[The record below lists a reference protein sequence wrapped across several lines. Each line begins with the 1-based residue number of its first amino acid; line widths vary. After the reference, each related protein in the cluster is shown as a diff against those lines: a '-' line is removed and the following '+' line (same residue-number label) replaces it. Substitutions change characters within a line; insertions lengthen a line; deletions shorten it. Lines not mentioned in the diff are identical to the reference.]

1 MKKLTKIFT
10 AVVAGMFAFAC
21 ATDATEDLGVQV
33 GNGADGAT
41 IELSLS
47 LEESRTQLGEK
58 VGELY
63 PLYWS
68 AGDKISVNGV
78 ESGEAVINQ
87 SNPANATFAVVEAA
101 TYAVAYPAA
110 PAGEVLFAEKQNHVA
125 AGNTFASGVSTM
137 YGYSENASDI
147 QLNHLTG
154 VLKIGVK
161 GDAVLAKAQI
171 STIDRA
177 PIAGAFDIDF
187 QTGELTATAA
197 SKSVIE
203 YSFGEGLQLSADAQY
218 IHVAVPAGEYDELY
232 ITLYEKGNSG
242 NIMYAT
248 VKAGES
254 KPLVAGNVREFN
266 NAIVYVPNAK
276 LFVIDSVE
284 KLVAFKAAVEAEG
297 SLAMDAILTED
308 IDMTGVEWTPI
319 AGENYTNT
327 IIGNGYAIKN
337 LTAPLF
343 DTTSASFKGLHI
355 ENADITIT
363 DRYVAGAM
371 ACSITATDTV
381 IPVVENCSVSGTVTV
396 NNANAASHSRYGA
409 LVGVVYGVKVSDC
422 VNNAT
427 FTITKPYGEG
437 SKKDVSVGGV
447 IGWIR
452 EFTKS
457 NAAITYSELN
467 NCVNNGKVSFN
478 DATTSVD
485 NLYIGGLTASSAADN
500 KYNMLCNNTNNGE
513 VSVLSNCATLRMGG
527 IAGYAK
533 GTAVETDRQGDKN
546 VNYGKVVIKSGS
558 TVATTYFGGVIGVT
572 VDFSHSNC
580 HNYGILE
587 LEEGATT
594 TAITIGG
601 VCGQATATSD
611 KGDTFVFHDCTNNAP
626 INVLSSSPENTAG
639 TVRIGGVTGY
649 TQGDLR
655 RVTNNKEGVI
665 TIGGVRVTD
674 SKRAAAGAPKIGNYC
689 VAGVCSYKTVDTMV
703 DCTNHADIIMSG
715 TINEKSTKTISEF
728 KVSGIVCYTSKDGSG
743 FVSDGTIKLTG
754 TFNCEMQ
761 VAGSIGFH
769 YNNISGAEIG
779 AEASSTNIEVSGAC
793 NGGLVIGGVV
803 GFTHRSL
810 SHVKYDGTINITKD
824 ATIGTLCYIGGC
836 VGKLMGDST
845 SPKSPLFQLSTNVG
859 NIVINGTI
867 NCPPYVGALVGYA
880 YVAEGGYTFSLGDLT
895 NYGHVTV
902 GEDANIPSN
911 NAYICAGVGHA
922 DCLITSL
929 ANYSGKVTFNGS
941 NTGGNTYVAGCV
953 GDAPDGKLI
962 KGLFNSGGEISCGG
976 TVKTARLAGCAG
988 YVPLIAD
995 CVNYGKVT
1003 FTGSA
1008 TTDSHCCGI
1017 TYYAKEMTNCKNGRA
1032 DYPEMEAGKLEYNS
1046 NNGKSVYLGGLAR
1059 QVVTKVEDCIN
1070 YGNLY
1075 LSNTANGTIYVGG
1088 MLSAGNTEQTTATT
1102 CRRCT
1107 NKGNIYINADVA
1119 PKANNNCFVGGF
1131 TYRNLCP
1138 YVFEDCHNEGDIIVK
1153 ENVTIGN
1160 SIRMGG
1166 FIGTFESS
1174 HNITFDS
1181 CSNSGDIIV
1190 NKGVICGNSSAGS
1203 TGYIRVGGIVGNHTA
1218 GSITV
1223 KNYVKNT
1230 GNIKMSAETKHSQN
1244 IMVGGLFAYTAL
1256 GFTSDSDAVLIN
1268 EGKVECDGIT
1278 TKKGFRVGG
1287 VIGGAGASLPEAVS
1301 YVNTGDVTLTGTYNS
1316 AESAYVGGVF
1326 GSTSTS
1332 QANAKSFCT
1341 INAIG
1346 YTGVGA
1352 ITGAHYTAG
1361 TIEFSNCA
1369 AGGTMNSK
1377 MIQIEEASGTIEE
1390 IGPGALTAT
1399 NWYENF
1405 YGNAV
1410 EESVLTSAGCSLLNE
1425 APSTAIPTPSE
1436 PEVTE

>member
-1 MKKLTKIFT
+1 MKNLTKIFF
-10 AVVAGMFAFAC
+10 AVAAGIFAFSCVAD
-21 ATDATEDLGVQV
+21 ATDDLGVQV
-33 GNGADGAT
+33 GGANGAT
-41 IELSLS
+41 VELSLS

-58 VGELY
+58 VDGLY
-63 PLYWS
+63 PIYWS
-68 AGDKISVNGV
+68 EGDKISVNGV
-78 ESGEAVINQ
+78 ESSEAQINP
-87 SNPANATFAVVEAA
+87 SNPASAVFAVVEAN

-110 PAGEVLFAEKQNHVA
+110 PAGQVLFAEKQSHVA
-125 AGNTFASGVSTM
+125 KGNTFASGVSTM
-137 YGYSENASDI
+137 FGYSDNANNI

-154 VLKIGVK
+154 VLKIGIK
-161 GDAVLAKAQI
+161 GEAVLSKAQI
-171 STIDRA
+171 STVDRA

-203 YSFGEGLQLSADAQY
+203 YSFGEGLQLSGEVQY

-284 KLVAFKAAVEAEG
+284 KLVAFKTAVEAEG

-327 IIGNGYAIKN
+327 LIGNGYAIKN

-343 DTTSASFKGLHI
+343 GKTSASFKGLHL
-355 ENADITIT
+355 ENVNITT
-363 DRYVAGAM
+363 TERYISGAM
-371 ACSITATDTV
+371 ACEVTATDTV

-396 NNANAASHSRYGA
+396 NNAAAASHSRYGT

-437 SKKDVSVGGV
+437 NKKDVSVGGV

-500 KYNMLCNNTNNGE
+500 KGNMLCNNTNNGE
-513 VSVLSNCATLRMGG
+513 VSALCNCATALRMGG
-527 IAGYAK
+527 ISGYAK
-533 GTAVETDRQGDKN
+533 GTAVESDRQGDKN
-546 VNYGKVVIKSGS
+546 VNYGKLVIKSGS
-558 TVATTYFGGVIGVT
+558 TVATTYLGGITGVT

-580 HNYGILE
+580 HNYGVIE

-594 TAITIGG
+594 TTIAIGG
-601 VCGQATATSD
+601 VSGQGTATGD
-611 KGDTFVFHDCTNNAP
+611 KGDTFVFHDCTNNAA

-639 TVRIGGVTGY
+639 NIKVGGITAY

-674 SKRAAAGAPKIGNYC
+674 GKRAAAGAPKIGNYC
-689 VAGVCSYKTVDTMV
+689 VAGVCSYKTVDSMI

-761 VAGSIGFH
+761 LAGSIGFH
-769 YNNISGAEIG
+769 YNNIAGAEIG
-779 AEASSTNIEVSGAC
+779 AEASSTKFEVSGAC
-793 NGGLVIGGVV
+793 NKGLIIGGVV
-803 GFTHRSL
+803 GFTYRSL
-810 SHVKYDGTINITKD
+810 SHAMYDGTINITKD

-836 VGKLMGDST
+836 VGKLMGDT
-845 SPKSPLFQLSTNVG
+845 GSPASPVFQLSKNCG

-867 NCPPYVGALVGYA
+867 NCAPCVGGLVGYA
-880 YVAEGGYTFSLGDLT
+880 YVADGGKTFTLKDLT
-895 NYGHVTV
+895 NNGDVTV
-902 GEDANIPSN
+902 GEDADIPSN
-911 NAYICAGVGHA
+911 NAYICGGVGHA

-929 ANYSGKVTFNGS
+929 TNENAVTFNGS

-962 KGLFNSGGEISCGG
+962 KGLFNTGAISCAG

-988 YVPLIAD
+988 YVPQIAD
-995 CVNYGKVT
+995 CINHGSVT
-1003 FTGSA
+1003 FTGTAS
-1008 TTDSHCCGI
+1008 TDSHCCGI

-1032 DYPEMEAGKLEYNS
+1032 DYPELEAGKLEYKS
-1046 NNGKSVYLGGLAR
+1046 KNGKSVFLGGLAR
-1059 QVVTKVEDCIN
+1059 QIFTKAEDCIN

-1075 LSNTANGTIYVGG
+1075 ISETTNGTIYVGG
-1088 MLSAGNTEQTTATT
+1088 MVAAGNDVESTTASTFRS
-1102 CRRCT
+1102 CS
-1107 NKGNIYINADVA
+1107 NKGNIYINADIA
-1119 PKANNNCFVGGF
+1119 PTKNNNCFVGGF

-1138 YVFEDCHNEGDIIVK
+1138 YVFEDCHNEGDIILK
-1153 ENVTIGN
+1153 ENIAIGN

-1166 FIGTFESS
+1166 FVGTLESK

-1190 NKGVICGNSSAGS
+1190 NKGVICGNSSSGN
-1203 TGYIRVGGIVGNHTA
+1203 TGYVRIGGIVGNQSSGT
-1218 GSITV
+1218 ITV

-1230 GNIKMSAETKHSQN
+1230 GNIQMSAETKHNQN
-1244 IMVGGLFAYTAL
+1244 IMVGGLIAYTAAA
-1256 GFTSDSDAVLIN
+1256 FTEDSDAVLIN
-1268 EGKVECDGIT
+1268 EGKVECDGA

-1287 VIGGAGASLPEAVS
+1287 VFGGSSAVHPATVS
-1301 YVNTGDVTLTGTYNS
+1301 YVNTGDITLTGTYNS
-1316 AESAYVGGVF
+1316 SADAYVGGVF
-1326 GSTSTS
+1326 GNTSTS

-1352 ITGAHYTAG
+1352 ITGSHYAAG
-1361 TIEFSNCA
+1361 TVELSNCA

-1410 EESVLTSAGCSLLNE
+1410 EETVLINAGCSLLTE
-1425 APSTAIPTPSE
+1425 KPSTAIPTPSE

>member
-1 MKKLTKIFT
+1 MKNLTKIFF
-10 AVVAGMFAFAC
+10 AVAAGIFAFSCVAD
-21 ATDATEDLGVQV
+21 ATDDLGVQV
-33 GNGADGAT
+33 GGANGAT
-41 IELSLS
+41 VELSLS

-58 VGELY
+58 VDGLY
-63 PLYWS
+63 PIYWS
-68 AGDKISVNGV
+68 KGDKISVNGI
-78 ESGEAVINQ
+78 ESNEAQINP
-87 SNPANATFAVVEAA
+87 SNPASAVFAVVEAD

-110 PAGEVLFAEKQNHVA
+110 PAGQVLFAEKQSHVA
-125 AGNTFASGVSTM
+125 EGNTFASGVSTM
-137 YGYSENASDI
+137 YGYSDNANNI

-154 VLKIGVK
+154 VLKIGLK
-161 GDAVLAKAQI
+161 GEAVLAKAQI

-177 PIAGAFDIDF
+177 PIAGAFGIEF
-187 QTGELTATAA
+187 QTGELTATTA

-203 YSFGEGLQLSADAQY
+203 YSFGEGLQLSGDAQY

-284 KLVAFKAAVEAEG
+284 KLVAFKTAVEAEG

-327 IIGNGYAIKN
+327 LIGNGYAIKN

-343 DTTSASFKGLHI
+343 GTTSASFKGLHI

-363 DRYVAGAM
+363 DRNVAGAM

-381 IPVVENCSVSGTVTV
+381 IPVIENCSVSGKVTV
-396 NNANAASHSRYGA
+396 NNTAAASHSRYGT

-457 NAAITYSELN
+457 DATITYSELN
-467 NCVNNGKVSFN
+467 NSVNNGKVSFN

-500 KYNMLCNNTNNGE
+500 KGNMLCNNTNNGE
-513 VSVLSNCATLRMGG
+513 VSALCNCATLRMAG
-527 IAGYAK
+527 ISGYAK

-546 VNYGKVVIKSGS
+546 VNYGKIVIKSGS
-558 TVATTYFGGVIGVT
+558 TVASTYFGGINGNSL
-572 VDFSHSNC
+572 DFSYSNC
-580 HNYGILE
+580 HNYGVIE
-587 LEEGATT
+587 LEEGATVT
-594 TAITIGG
+594 TIVVGG
-601 VCGQATATSD
+601 ISAQATATGD

-626 INVLSSSPENTAG
+626 INVLCSSPESSSG
-639 TVRIGGVTGY
+639 SIRVGGITGY

-665 TIGGVRVTD
+665 TIGGVLNTNA
-674 SKRAAAGAPKIGNYC
+674 KRAAAGSPKIGNYC

-715 TINEKSTKTISEF
+715 TINELSTKTISEF

-761 VAGSIGFH
+761 LAGSIGFH

-779 AEASSTNIEVSGAC
+779 AEASSTKFEVSGAC
-793 NGGLVIGGVV
+793 NKGLIIGGVV

-867 NCPPYVGALVGYA
+867 NCAPCVGGLVGYA
-880 YVAEGGYTFSLGDLT
+880 YVAEGGYTFTLKDLT
-895 NYGHVTV
+895 NNGDVTV

-911 NAYICAGVGHA
+911 NAYICGGVGHA

-929 ANYSGKVTFNGS
+929 TNENAVTFNGS

-962 KGLFNSGGEISCGG
+962 KGLFNTGAISCAG

-988 YVPLIAD
+988 YVPQIAD
-995 CVNYGKVT
+995 CINHGSVT
-1003 FTGSA
+1003 FTGTAS
-1008 TTDSHCCGI
+1008 TDSHCCGI
-1017 TYYAKEMTNCKNGRA
+1017 TYYAKEMTDCVNGSA
-1032 DYPEMEAGKLEYNS
+1032 DDPTLGKLEYKS
-1046 NNGKSVYLGGLAR
+1046 DNGKSVYLGGLAR
-1059 QVVTKVEDCIN
+1059 QVASKVEDCIN

-1075 LSNTANGTIYVGG
+1075 LSNPANGTIYVGG
-1088 MLSAGNTEQTTATT
+1088 MLSAGSTEQTTATT
-1102 CRRCT
+1102 LSRCT

-1166 FIGTFESS
+1166 CIGTMESS

-1203 TGYIRVGGIVGNHTA
+1203 TGYIRVGGIVGNQTA
-1218 GSITV
+1218 GTITV

-1230 GNIKMSAETKHSQN
+1230 GNIKTLAETKHNQN
-1244 IMVGGLFAYTAL
+1244 IMVGGLFAYTATA
-1256 GFTSDSDAVLIN
+1256 FTEDSDAVLIN
-1268 EGKVECDGIT
+1268 EGNVECDGT

-1287 VIGGAGASLPEAVS
+1287 VIGAAGATHPAAVS

-1316 AESAYVGGVF
+1316 SADAYAGGVF
-1326 GSTSTS
+1326 GNTSTS

-1361 TIEFSNCA
+1361 TIELSNCA

-1399 NWYENF
+1399 NWFENF

-1410 EESVLTSAGCSLLNE
+1410 EETVLTDAGCSLLTE
-1425 APSTAIPTPSE
+1425 KPSTAIPTPAE